1 MASPTLAALARAVYE
16 LSGDLGAFGPEADR
30 LLEEV
35 GGSEASLRAL
45 LAQVLA
51 FRQRLAAAR
60 PTWLDAQR
68 ARLGVAPDA
77 RGLKLH
83 VGCGGHPVRGWV
95 NLDLHPAPFCWNVHW
110 GLPFAD
116 GAATHVFVSHLLEH
130 LFFPREVLP
139 FLAEVRRVL
148 APGGRLRLVVPDV
161 AQLIDA
167 YRSGDRDFFA
177 RRAAHWPG
185 ARGDGPLLPQFL
197 SYAGAGAEPAF
208 LFEAHKF
215 GYDFETLAH
224 LLRESGFEAV
234 VRSGYMASEDPI
246 LRIDDQSAV
255 AQAAHGGGHYSLFVE
270 AVVPPAV
277 TAVTAAAGS
286 AAAGSSA
293 ASGAGAAALVRQAQ
307 AAMAQGRHEEAASR
321 FAEARALTPDDV
333 QLARRHG
340 LALARLG
347 RLDEAE
353 DALRAAIRLDP
364 ALPGPHLHLGG
375 LLEATG
381 RARQA
386 VAAYFRAL
394 TTAQARGQWLDEA
407 STPPGLRAEV
417 LHAMA
422 VVREQRVPVLMGLVE
437 PLELRYGRAAMAR
450 VRAGLAHWLGVESHP
465 PADPRQAPRFL
476 HIPGLP
482 SPPWIDPALVGWLP
496 DLEADTGALREEAQ
510 AILSGRTG
518 VEPFLAAPDG
528 TSLDPYLGG
537 GADARWDAFFFY
549 RGGVRQA
556 AAAGL
561 APRTSARLESLP
573 LVRIRDHAPEICF
586 SILAPGTHI
595 KPHHGVTNARIVV
608 HLPLVVPAGCTLTV
622 AGDERH
628 WREGQAWA
636 FDDTF
641 LHEARNASAAPRVIL
656 LMDAWNPHLTEAEQ
670 DAITAVVE
678 GIGEFNRG

>member
-1 MASPTLAALARAVYE
+1 MTPPVLAALARAVYE

-30 LLEEV
+30 LLDGV
-35 GGSEASLRAL
+35 GGSDASLRAL
-45 LAQVLA
+45 LAQVLSL
-51 FRQRLAAAR
+51 RQRLAAAR
-60 PTWLDAQR
+60 PGWLDAQR
-68 ARLGVAPDA
+68 ARLGIAPDA

-83 VGCGGHPVRGWV
+83 VGCGGHPVSGWV
-95 NLDLHPAPFCWNVHW
+95 NLDLHPAPLCWNVQW

-116 GAATHVFVSHLLEH
+116 GAMTHVFVSHLLEH
-130 LFFPREVLP
+130 LFFPSEVMP

-215 GYDFETLAH
+215 GYDFETLDS
-224 LLRESGFEAV
+224 LLRQAGFEAV
-234 VRSGYMASEDPI
+234 SRSGYMASEDPD

-255 AQAAHGGGHYSLFVE
+255 ASATHGGGHYSLFVE
-270 AVVPPAV
+270 AVVPPAGTGV
-277 TAVTAAAGS
+277 TT
-286 AAAGSSA
+286 AAGSSA
-293 ASGAGAAALVRQAQ
+293 ASGSDVAALVRQAQ
-307 AAMAQGRHEEAASR
+307 AAMAQGRVEEAARR
-321 FAEARALTPDDV
+321 FAEARVLTPDDV

-353 DALRAAIRLDP
+353 EALREAIRLDP

-381 RARQA
+381 RPRQA

-422 VVREQRVPVLMGLVE
+422 VVREQRVPVLLGLIE
-437 PLELRYGRAAMAR
+437 PLQQRYGRDAMAR

-482 SPPWIDPALVGWLP
+482 SPPWIDPALVAWLP
-496 DLEADTGALREEAQ
+496 ALEADTGVLREEAQ

-518 VEPFLAAPDG
+518 VEPFLAAPHG
-528 TSLDPYLGG
+528 MSLDPYLGG

-549 RGGVRQA
+549 RDGVRHA

-561 APRTSARLESLP
+561 APRTAARLESLP

-628 WREGQAWA
+628 WREGQAWV

-656 LMDAWNPHLTEAEQ
+656 LMDAWNPHLTEAERV
-670 DAITAVVE
+670 AVTEVVE
-678 GIGEFNRG
+678 GIGEFHRG